1 MSNRPLITKG
11 TLAFDLVLVAV
22 FYGFI
27 AYLLIP
33 FTFPAPPWAVYAQAA
48 FAALPLAGV
57 FFLALEMF
65 RVTLTDQL
73 SRKDQREQ
81 KTS

>member
-1 MSNRPLITKG
+1 MNNRQLITKG

-22 FYGFI
+22 FFGFI
-27 AYLLIP
+27 AYLLVP
-33 FTFPAPPWAVYAQAA
+33 FTFPAPQWAVYAQAG

-73 SRKDQREQ
+73 NRKEQ
-81 KTS
+81 AAEKTS